1 MSDHLVPAEQTAT
14 ASETQLTSWE
24 EPRIPVPL
32 AAPSP
37 LQRPVAAMRRYK
49 WLMLAVV
56 ALAAGAGVAAT
67 RFVTPQ
73 YEVHAQILIAP
84 ESPMESRSGPIRSPG
99 LLVADDWV
107 ALLRSYRIVDAV
119 VRELALFV
127 HPDDPKADSDLFV
140 GFTLADRFIPG
151 QYALQIDKPQQR
163 WRLTAEP
170 SGAVVDS
177 GTAADSVGRPRGFAW
192 LLPKWVYAGAGERKV
207 KFTVS
212 IPRDAAVELRDRLG
226 YNLKMTSNFLYLTLQ
241 DRDPRMAAKILN
253 TWVNDFVTEAGTLK
267 KQKLATFAKNLQA
280 QLQAAQESLNREETQ
295 LQTFRVNTIL
305 EPREIG
311 GSPMAAG
318 LKETNDPVMRAF
330 YDKKFEYDDTQRD
343 ATMLAGLIAGIA
355 KDSQD
360 TIPLD
365 ALLQVRSIAS
375 GAATSKT
382 LRAAL
387 DEFHAAESTLSMQR
401 AIYADSNEK
410 VKIVLNQVNTL
421 KKVKIPQLAR
431 ELLATLKTRVTED
444 SVQIASMGENLQK
457 IPQRTIE
464 EERHRRNRDAAAML
478 MTDLQNRFSGAQL
491 AETSTTPDV
500 SVLDAAV
507 APLLPTK
514 NTSTKLILMGIAA
527 GIGAALALAILL
539 DRMDSRLRY
548 PEQATDELGLPIAGT
563 VPRFPKGGLDQ
574 NSPEQMYQLVE
585 SFRSLRMTVMHA
597 AAGRTVSIA
606 ISSPS
611 PGEGK
616 SLISA
621 NLAMSFADAGLRT
634 VLVDGD
640 TRRGALHEMFGM
652 RSDPGLTDYLAGVV
666 GLADVVRAT
675 PHASLSVLPCGT
687 RKRRS
692 PELLTS
698 PRLGELVNQLR
709 RTYDVVI
716 FDTPPLAAGIDGYA
730 IATATGSLLV
740 VLRVGETARRMAA
753 EKLRLFDNLS
763 VDIVGAVLNGISVD
777 GEYSYY
783 GYVAGYEA
791 EDESDETAIVKTT

>member
-1 MSDHLVPAEQTAT
+1 
-14 ASETQLTSWE
+14 
-24 EPRIPVPL
+24 
-32 AAPSP
+32 
-37 LQRPVAAMRRYK
+37 
-49 WLMLAVV
+49 MLAVV
-56 ALAAGAGVAAT
+56 ALATGAGVAAT
-67 RFVTPQ
+67 HFVTPQ

-84 ESPMESRSGPIRSPG
+84 ESPMESRTGPIRSPG

-107 ALLRSYRIVDAV
+107 ALFKSYRIVDAV

-140 GFTLADRFIPG
+140 GFTLADRYIPG
-151 QYALQIDKPQQR
+151 PYTLQIDKPQQR
-163 WRLTAEP
+163 WKLTTEP

-192 LLPKWVYAGAGERKV
+192 LLPKWVYAGPGVERKV

-212 IPRDAAVELRDRLG
+212 IPRDAAVELRDRVTPQ
-226 YNLKMTSNFLYLTLQ
+226 LKATSNFLYLTLQ

-253 TWVNDFVTEAGTLK
+253 TWVTDFVAEAGTLK
-267 KQKLATFAKNLQA
+267 KLKLATFAKNLDA
-280 QLQAAQESLNREETQ
+280 QLRAAQEALNSEETE
-295 LQTFRVNTIL
+295 LQKFRVNTIL

-343 ATMLAGLIAGIA
+343 ATMLAGLIAA
-355 KDSQD
+355 MANDTRD

-365 ALLQVRSIAS
+365 ALLQVRSVAS
-375 GAATSKT
+375 SAATSST

-387 DEFHAAESTLSMQR
+387 TEFHDAESKLAIQR
-401 AIYADSNEK
+401 AIYTDSSAQ
-410 VKIVLNQVNTL
+410 VRLFLDQVNRL
-421 KKVKIPQLAR
+421 KKVRIPQLAR
-431 ELLATLKTRVTED
+431 ELLTTLKTRVTED

-464 EERHRRNRDAAAML
+464 EERHRRNRDAAATL
-478 MTDLQNRFSGAQL
+478 ATDLQNRYSGAQL

-500 SVLDAAV
+500 SILDPAV
-507 APLLPTK
+507 APLSPTK
-514 NTSTKLILMGIAA
+514 NTSTKLILMGIAG

-597 AAGRTVSIA
+597 SAGRPVSIA

-652 RSDPGLTDYLAGVV
+652 PSEPGLTDYLAGVV

-675 PHASLSVLPCGT
+675 PHAALSVLPCGT

-783 GYVAGYEA
+783 GYVPGYEA
-791 EDESDETAIVKTT
+791 EDESDQTAVVKAT